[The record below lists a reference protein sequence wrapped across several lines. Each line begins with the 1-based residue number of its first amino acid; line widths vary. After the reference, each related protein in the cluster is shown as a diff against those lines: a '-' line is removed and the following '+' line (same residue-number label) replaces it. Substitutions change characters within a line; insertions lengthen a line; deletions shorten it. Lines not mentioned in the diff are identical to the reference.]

1 MAKWADYLISA
12 VRYDSSS
19 GGHRISHLRVHPDGD
34 SSVGAAETWTKDSVV
49 TAINRKVGFVTTYKN
64 TDGTWKKGED
74 VRVVVIG
81 FNSYLR
87 TDANRIEADNLGS
100 LPEF

>member
-12 VRYDSSS
+12 VRYDTSS
-19 GGHRISHLRVHPDGD
+19 GNRHISHLRVHPDSD
-34 SSVGAAETWTKDSVV
+34 TSVGMAETWTKDSVV
-49 TAINRKVGFVTTYKN
+49 SAINRRTGFVTIYKN
-64 TDGTWKKGED
+64 PDGNWKKGED
-74 VRVVVIG
+74 VRVVVISST
-81 FNSYLR
+81 SYLR